1 MHDSE
6 EPASSRP
13 THRSVIMGKAT
24 VILSSA
30 FLAIGGFLFGY
41 DSGIIGG
48 VISFPQFIEYFN
60 DPNSTVTGGIVSTFQ
75 GGAVLGTIINMVIAD
90 RLGRKRTIAAG
101 SIVSLIGCILQA
113 AAVNMAML
121 MVGRFVAGAAVGML
135 TSTIPMYAAEISESK
150 YRGALS
156 GALQWFLSW
165 GFFAAQWIGYGCQ
178 HVKGPFSWRFP
189 LAFQCI
195 PAVILV
201 SGIWFLQESPRWLC
215 EKDRWEEARAV
226 LQKLHHDG
234 TAETD
239 QRIELEFREIRDVI
253 EADRVNN
260 STSVSTIFTK
270 ASWRKRLL
278 LGCGVQAF
286 GPLSGINVINY
297 YGPEIYKILGIDNST
312 SLMIIGISGS
322 LSIVYCTIGLWALE
336 RFGRVKP
343 LIISAAGLGAALVC
357 NAAMSQHLNPSN
369 GNMLRAMVAMNFVFS
384 LFYTPLGII
393 SWVYPAEI
401 FPVEVRAFGNATTTF
416 TNWTLNLIFAQFTPQ
431 ALDSIGFRYFYVF
444 FVFNIIAMLCYIFF
458 YPETKGK
465 TLEQMDELFGDQ
477 LVPHALEDPKGAAI
491 AMEKNGIE
499 THEEVVKY

>member
-1 MHDSE
+1 
-6 EPASSRP
+6 
-13 THRSVIMGKAT
+13 
-24 VILSSA
+24 
-30 FLAIGGFLFGY
+30 
-41 DSGIIGG
+41 
-48 VISFPQFIEYFN
+48 
-60 DPNSTVTGGIVSTFQ
+60 
-75 GGAVLGTIINMVIAD
+75 MVIAD

-101 SIVSLIGCILQA
+101 SIVSLIGCVLQA

-121 MVGRFVAGAAVGML
+121 M
-135 TSTIPMYAAEISESK
+135 SK

-178 HVKGPFSWRFP
+178 H
-189 LAFQCI
+189 CI

-253 EADRVNN
+253 EADRINN

-431 ALDSIGFRYFYVF
+431 ALDSIGFRYFY
-444 FVFNIIAMLCYIFF
+444 
-458 YPETKGK
+458 GK